1 LIYSKEGQ
9 EELKIYSKDNMQD
22 ITKTIIVVLGIIIL
36 GTLVIFLFGNKQT
49 EQLIENSVPE
59 VKTEVNNLE
68 NNQELNNMEEQKQ
81 IVTLKTNQGDIKLEL
96 FIEQTPKTAGNFIKL
111 ASENFY
117 DGVRFHRV
125 IKGFMIQGG
134 DPLSKDVANK
144 MVWGTGDPG
153 YKFADEFAPGLSN
166 VRGTISMA
174 NSGPNTNGSQF
185 FINTADNVFL
195 DGRHAVFGKV
205 IEGMDVVD
213 KIESTPKGERDIPV
227 SDMIIN
233 DVEI

>member
-1 LIYSKEGQ
+1 M
-9 EELKIYSKDNMQD
+9 KDSN
-22 ITKTIIVVLGIIIL
+22 KTIIAILVIILL
-36 GTLVIFLFGNKQT
+36 GTLIIFFSEKQET
-49 EQLIENSVPE
+49 NETITPVPQI
-59 VKTEVNNLE
+59 NNLE
-68 NNQELNNMEEQKQ
+68 NNQTTNVMENKSQ
-81 IVTLKTNQGDIKLEL
+81 IITLKTNQGDIKLEL
-96 FIEQTPKTAGNFIKL
+96 YTEQTPKTAGNFIKL

-153 YKFADEFAPGLSN
+153 YKFADEFAQGLSN
-166 VRGTISMA
+166 IRGTISMA

-185 FINTADNVFL
+185 FINTGDNVFL
-195 DGRHAVFGKV
+195 DGKHAVFGKV

-213 KIESTPKGERDIPV
+213 KIEGTATGERDIPV
-227 SDMIIN
+227 NDMIIN
-233 DVEI
+233 DIEV